1 MKMIN
6 NLCIIS
12 PRYPTDKKPVHTFID
27 QLVRGLVDCG
37 INCTV
42 ISPYSITEWVKKKT
56 YIPKKVRIERTINN
70 NNFKIYSPRYISLS
84 TQVFGI
90 RTSRFTYN
98 LFKKAVIKVINK
110 YNLKPDAFYGHF
122 VYPSGICAADLGKL
136 YNKPSFLAYGECSAS
151 EYSHVSRE
159 ILDKMFKNLS
169 GIISVSNANK
179 KELLDMGLVEN
190 SDRVGVFPNA
200 IDHNRFYKIEKD
212 IAREYLNIDK
222 NKFVVIFVGHFIER
236 KGSQILSDALEQLD
250 DVFSIFVG
258 SGPQEPEC
266 KNILFK
272 GLVPHDRLYLYL
284 NAADIFV
291 LPTQAEGC
299 CNAIIEAMACGLP
312 IVSSNKPFNDDI
324 LNEKNSIRI
333 DENDVEAIKQAI
345 MELKNNKNL
354 RDRLSMGAII
364 SASEL
369 NIQKRAERIIE
380 FMNSKL

>member
-1 MKMIN
+1 MLFRSLN
-6 NLCIIS
+6 
-12 PRYPTDKKPVHTFID
+12 
-27 QLVRGLVDCG
+27 
-37 INCTV
+37 
-42 ISPYSITEWVKKKT
+42 PY
-56 YIPKKVRIERTINN
+56 
-70 NNFKIYSPRYISLS
+70 
-84 TQVFGI
+84 
-90 RTSRFTYN
+90 
-98 LFKKAVIKVINK
+98 
-110 YNLKPDAFYGHF
+110 
-122 VYPSGICAADLGKL
+122 
-136 YNKPSFLAYGECSAS
+136 
-151 EYSHVSRE
+151 
-159 ILDKMFKNLS
+159 
-169 GIISVSNANK
+169 K

-312 IVSSNKPFNDDI
+312 IVSSNKPLNDDI